1 MSSEI
6 QTPSYVPARP
16 TWRRR
21 DVGGGRLVA
30 DLPQDGRRGPSSE
43 AVSVFDRRMSVR
55 MTSRRIAVVVL
66 CIALSAVACSSDGD
80 PDGVVPFQVIA
91 VAGPDVEVDP
101 SGTFA
106 VLTVETSID
115 AICAVAYGVGEP
127 KGSIATD
134 QEMEPAGH
142 RAHRVVLSG
151 LESDAEYSYRLQG
164 VGADGRLYRSE
175 TFTFR
180 TPPAVASSLES
191 NLARG
196 ATVLEASSEFSAAF
210 TASNAV
216 DGDLSTE
223 WSSRGDGDDAW
234 ITIDLQSETQ
244 VGAVAFR
251 TREMDDGTAITE
263 AFTVTV
269 DGETT
274 LGPFPA
280 GPDPV
285 EVAFSG
291 RVIRFDVAASTGG
304 NTGAVEVEVYGP

>member
-1 MSSEI
+1 M
-6 QTPSYVPARP
+6 
-16 TWRRR
+16 
-21 DVGGGRLVA
+21 
-30 DLPQDGRRGPSSE
+30 
-43 AVSVFDRRMSVR
+43 
-55 MTSRRIAVVVL
+55 VVML
-66 CIALSAVACSSDGD
+66 CTALSAVACSGDGD
-80 PDGVVPFQVIA
+80 GDGVAPFEEIA

-115 AICAVAYGVGEP
+115 AICAVAYGAGEA

-134 QEMEPAGH
+134 QEMEPSGH
-142 RAHRVVLSG
+142 REHRVVLSG

-164 VGADGRLYRSE
+164 VGADGRLYRSDI
-175 TFTFR
+175 FTFH
-180 TPPAVASSLES
+180 TPPAVASSPES

-234 ITIDLQSETQ
+234 ISIDLKAETQ

-251 TREMDDGTAITE
+251 TREMTDGTAITE

-285 EVAFSG
+285 EVTFSG
-291 RVIRFDVAASTGG
+291 RVIRFDVATSTGG